1 MHRLFWYV
9 FCFLALVSLSVSE
22 QQIKWIPNES
32 EEASTS
38 LPLSM
43 NQRLQLKELEAAIQ
57 SSPDPEG
64 TLTKVADANGLSPQ
78 DLVNMINKNSRDL
91 DENPSLAQP
100 TTIPRAAMKA
110 FASISIIISQSA
122 RRRPRFFA
130 VVTISLLFLL
140 YASVVIP
147 RTGLHLSKGRSLMS
161 RGPTCLFDPPK
172 SYLQRLADTPGSKS
186 SVSVQTKKIK
196 WDDLALEKD
205 GVEAHSLP
213 RKSTLRQAVS
223 AQQSLS
229 PDSLVD
235 AFYTEDD
242 DEVDIDIQ
250 RGEILSLLF
259 ESTAKLLSNREF
271 AEFPTE
277 ARKLRVAFSSD
288 SQKHGIIV
296 VPGLGNFGRFGLVH
310 WQVTH
315 QMESDNQSSLTLTTV
330 KGKGFFDGQLHIQ
343 IERLDSKVLVT
354 THLAVPKNGRK
365 ISQRIAMEIVEGMT
379 ESIVS
384 SATQRSKQTLAR
396 TMQGKRFKSA
406 SHRRAGER
414 RGQRHLREKLIEEMS
429 EDRRRKWQRQNPE
442 GGRWRPSGK
451 RLMSPNNG

>member
-1 MHRLFWYV
+1 MHRIFSYV
-9 FCFLALVSLSVSE
+9 LCFLALVSLSVSE
-22 QQIKWIPNES
+22 EQIKWTPNES

-38 LPLSM
+38 LPMSM
-43 NQRLQLKELEAAIQ
+43 KQRLQLKELEAAIQ

-64 TLTKVADANGLSPQ
+64 TLTKVAEANNLSPQ

-100 TTIPRAAMKA
+100 TTIPRAAMKV
-110 FASISIIISQSA
+110 FASISVIISQSA
-122 RRRPRFFA
+122 RRRPRSFA
-130 VVTISLLFLL
+130 LLTISLLFLL

-147 RTGLHLSKGRSLMS
+147 RTGLQLSKGRSLLS
-161 RGPTCLFDPPK
+161 RGPTCLFDPPQ
-172 SYLQRLADTPGSKS
+172 SYLQRLADTPGFES
-186 SVSVQTKKIK
+186 SVSIQTKKIK
-196 WDDLALEKD
+196 WDDLALKKD

-213 RKSTLRQAVS
+213 KKSTLRQAVS
-223 AQQSLS
+223 AQQSMS

-235 AFYTEDD
+235 ALYTEDD
-242 DEVDIDIQ
+242 DEGDTDIQ
-250 RGEILSLLF
+250 QKDLLNLLF

-277 ARKLRVAFSSD
+277 ARKLRVASSSD
-288 SQKHGIIV
+288 SQKHGILV
-296 VPGLGNFGRFGLVH
+296 VPGLGTFGRFGLVH
-310 WQVTH
+310 WQATD

-343 IERLDSKVLVT
+343 IERLGSKVRVT
-354 THLAVPKNGRK
+354 THLGVPKNGRK
-365 ISQRIAMEIVEGMT
+365 ISKRIAMEIVEGMT

-396 TMQGKRFKSA
+396 TSQGKRFKSA

-414 RGQRHLREKLIEEMS
+414 RGQRHKREKLIEEMA
-429 EDRRRKWQRQNPE
+429 EDRRRKWQRKNPN
-442 GGRWRPSGK
+442 GGRWTPSGHRMK
-451 RLMSPNNG
+451 SPNNR